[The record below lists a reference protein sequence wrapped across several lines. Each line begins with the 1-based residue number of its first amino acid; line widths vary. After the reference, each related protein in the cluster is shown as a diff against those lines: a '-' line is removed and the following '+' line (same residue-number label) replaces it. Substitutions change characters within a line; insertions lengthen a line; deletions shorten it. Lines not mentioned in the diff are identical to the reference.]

1 MDFLSQTKIKQ
12 MLKKQSNKTVIQE
25 SDQDMSDI
33 EKAIAVAP
41 TARKPVTHPISV
53 SVADSVAQE
62 EPNENDEKVEI
73 QFDTMN
79 SESDDDS
86 TPEDGEASESDGDEG
101 PEAGEGE
108 VIDSDEDEHSDADE
122 ADSDE
127 SESDEDESDEAASD
141 EDESDESE
149 SDESESDEDE
159 DEDEADSEEDP
170 GSLKYIKDPE
180 ADMEEDVNALISGEN
195 NLTEGFK
202 AKAKVIFEAAVKSK
216 VRAGRKQLYEA
227 YKVKLATRA
236 DEILNTVTEQV
247 DSYLTYVVES
257 WIKNNQVAIDSTL
270 RTEIAESFITS
281 LKNVFAENYIE
292 VPKADKDLVESL
304 NARVVE
310 LQVQVKEAQSSI
322 VSSKKQNES
331 LLRKSIVAEAAK
343 GLATTQASKL
353 NELTRDSVFESAE
366 AFKKKVAVIKES
378 FFAGK
383 TPQSKKFAPILEQ
396 NMNETV
402 RASGA
407 KSSEVIVEGQEDSMA
422 HVSNDMKRYMGAI
435 SRAEAHNP
443 NRKAQ

>member
-73 QFDTMN
+73 EFMN

-122 ADSDE
+122 SDSDE
-127 SESDEDESDEAASD
+127 SDSDEY
-141 EDESDESE
+141 ESDESDSDEDE

>member
-1 MDFLSQTKIKQ
+1 

-62 EPNENDEKVEI
+62 EPSENDGNAEI
-73 QFDTMN
+73 EFTAVN
-79 SESDDDS
+79 STSDDDS
-86 TPEDGEASESDGDEG
+86 TLEDGEASESDGDEG

-122 ADSDE
+122 SDSDEDEAEASDSDE
-127 SESDEDESDEAASD
+127 SDSDEDEEDADE
-141 EDESDESE
+141 
-149 SDESESDEDE
+149 EDE
-159 DEDEADSEEDP
+159 DV
-170 GSLKYIKDPE
+170 KDP
-180 ADMEEDVNALISGEN
+180 AVDMEEDVNALISGEN

-292 VPKADKDLVESL
+292 VPRADKDLVESL

-310 LQVQVKEAQSSI
+310 LQVQVNEARSSI

-402 RASGA
+402 RASGT
-407 KSSEVIVEGQEDSMA
+407 KSSEVIVEGQEDAMA
-422 HVSNDMKRYMGAI
+422 HMTQDMKRYMSAI
-435 SRAEAHNP
+435 SRAESHNP
-443 NRKAQ
+443 NRKAE

>member
-41 TARKPVTHPISV
+41 TARRPVTHPISV

-73 QFDTMN
+73 EFMN

-127 SESDEDESDEAASD
+127 ADSDEADSDEDESDES
-141 EDESDESE
+141 ESDESE

>member
-73 QFDTMN
+73 EFMN

-127 SESDEDESDEAASD
+127 ADSDEDESDEAASD
-141 EDESDESE
+141 EDE

-195 NLTEGFK
+195 NLSEGFK

>member
-73 QFDTMN
+73 EFMN

-127 SESDEDESDEAASD
+127 ADSDEDESDEAASD
-141 EDESDESE
+141 EDE

-170 GSLKYIKDPE
+170 GSLMYIKDPE

>member
-73 QFDTMN
+73 EFMN

-108 VIDSDEDEHSDADE
+108 VIDSDEDEHSDSDE

-127 SESDEDESDEAASD
+127 ADSDED
-141 EDESDESE
+141 E

>member
-1 MDFLSQTKIKQ
+1 

-62 EPNENDEKVEI
+62 EPSENDGNAEI
-73 QFDTMN
+73 EFGTVN
-79 SESDDDS
+79 STSDDDS
-86 TPEDGEASESDGDEG
+86 TLEDGEASESDGDEG

-122 ADSDE
+122 SDSDEDEAEASDSDE
-127 SESDEDESDEAASD
+127 SDSDEDE
-141 EDESDESE
+141 EDA
-149 SDESESDEDE
+149 DEDE
-159 DEDEADSEEDP
+159 DEDV
-170 GSLKYIKDPE
+170 KDPE
-180 ADMEEDVNALISGEN
+180 VDMEEDVNALISGEN

-292 VPKADKDLVESL
+292 VPRADKDLVESL

-310 LQVQVKEAQSSI
+310 LQVQVKEARSSI

-402 RASGA
+402 RASRT
-407 KSSEVIVEGQEDSMA
+407 KSSEVIVEGQEDAMA
-422 HVSNDMKRYMGAI
+422 HMTQDMKRYMGAI
-435 SRAEAHNP
+435 SRAESHNP
-443 NRKAQ
+443 NRKAE

>member
-127 SESDEDESDEAASD
+127 ADSDEADSDESESDES
-141 EDESDESE
+141 ESDESE

>member
-1 MDFLSQTKIKQ
+1 

-62 EPNENDEKVEI
+62 EPSENDGNAEI
-73 QFDTMN
+73 EFTAVN
-79 SESDDDS
+79 STSDDDS
-86 TPEDGEASESDGDEG
+86 TLEDGEASESDGDEG

-122 ADSDE
+122 SDSDEDEAEASDSDE
-127 SESDEDESDEAASD
+127 SDSDEDE
-141 EDESDESE
+141 EDA
-149 SDESESDEDE
+149 DEDE
-159 DEDEADSEEDP
+159 DEDV
-170 GSLKYIKDPE
+170 KDPE
-180 ADMEEDVNALISGEN
+180 VDMEEDVNVLISGEN

-292 VPKADKDLVESL
+292 VPRADKDLVESL

-310 LQVQVKEAQSSI
+310 LQVQVKEARSSI

-402 RASGA
+402 RASGT
-407 KSSEVIVEGQEDSMA
+407 KSSEVIVEGQEDAMA
-422 HVSNDMKRYMGAI
+422 HMTQDMKRYMSAI
-435 SRAEAHNP
+435 SRAESHNP
-443 NRKAQ
+443 NRKAE

>member
-73 QFDTMN
+73 EFMN

-122 ADSDE
+122 AD
-127 SESDEDESDEAASD
+127 
-141 EDESDESE
+141 

>member
-1 MDFLSQTKIKQ
+1 

-62 EPNENDEKVEI
+62 EPSENDGNAEI
-73 QFDTMN
+73 EFGTVN
-79 SESDDDS
+79 STSDDDS
-86 TPEDGEASESDGDEG
+86 TLEDGEASESDGDEG

-122 ADSDE
+122 SDSDEDEAEASDSDE
-127 SESDEDESDEAASD
+127 SDSDEDE
-141 EDESDESE
+141 EDA
-149 SDESESDEDE
+149 DEDE
-159 DEDEADSEEDP
+159 DEDV
-170 GSLKYIKDPE
+170 KDPE
-180 ADMEEDVNALISGEN
+180 VDMEEDVNALISGEN

-292 VPKADKDLVESL
+292 VPRADKDLVESL

-310 LQVQVKEAQSSI
+310 LQVQVKEARSSI

-383 TPQSKKFAPILEQ
+383 TPQSKKFASILEQ

-402 RASGA
+402 RASRT
-407 KSSEVIVEGQEDSMA
+407 KSSEVIVEGQEDAMA
-422 HVSNDMKRYMGAI
+422 HMTQDMKRYMGAI
-435 SRAEAHNP
+435 SRAESHNP
-443 NRKAQ
+443 NRKAE

>member
-73 QFDTMN
+73 EFMN

-127 SESDEDESDEAASD
+127 ADSDEDESDEAASD
-141 EDESDESE
+141 EDE

>member
-1 MDFLSQTKIKQ
+1 

-62 EPNENDEKVEI
+62 EPSENDGNAEI
-73 QFDTMN
+73 EFTAVN
-79 SESDDDS
+79 STSDDDS
-86 TPEDGEASESDGDEG
+86 TLEDGEASESDGDEG

-108 VIDSDEDEHSDADE
+108 VMDSDEDEHSDADE
-122 ADSDE
+122 SDSDEDEAEASDSDE
-127 SESDEDESDEAASD
+127 SDSDEDE
-141 EDESDESE
+141 EDA
-149 SDESESDEDE
+149 DEDE
-159 DEDEADSEEDP
+159 DEDV
-170 GSLKYIKDPE
+170 KDPE
-180 ADMEEDVNALISGEN
+180 VDMEEDVNALISGEN

-292 VPKADKDLVESL
+292 VPRADKDLVESL

-310 LQVQVKEAQSSI
+310 LQVQVKEARSSI

-353 NELTRDSVFESAE
+353 NELTKDSVFESAE

-402 RASGA
+402 RASGT
-407 KSSEVIVEGQEDSMA
+407 KSSEVIVEGQEDAMA
-422 HVSNDMKRYMGAI
+422 HMTQDMKRYMSAI
-435 SRAEAHNP
+435 SRAESHNP
-443 NRKAQ
+443 NRKAE

>member
-122 ADSDE
+122 SDSDE
-127 SESDEDESDEAASD
+127 SDSDEY
-141 EDESDESE
+141 ESDESDSDEDE

-170 GSLKYIKDPE
+170 GSLMYIKDPE